1 MPVNIDD
8 TDPFVPEREPEP
20 EPVDPDAPQEWK
32 AERWDEG
39 GGIATDNKGNSVIFN
54 SDGTVAT
61 STPSGG
67 SVTRPDGSGTEYNTD
82 FEDPEKSFDR
92 SF

>member
-8 TDPFVPEREPEP
+8 IGGPTPEP
-20 EPVDPDAPQEWK
+20 EPQQEPVDPNAPQEWK
-32 AERWDEG
+32 TERWDEG

-61 STPSGG
+61 ATPSGG
-67 SVTRPDGSGTEYNTD
+67 SVTRSDGSGTEYNTD
-82 FEDPEKSFDR
+82 FVDPEKSFDR

>member
-1 MPVNIDD
+1 MPVHIDD
-8 TDPFVPEREPEP
+8 FDIGGPVPEPER

-39 GGIATDNKGNSVIFN
+39 GGIATDNKGNSVIFS